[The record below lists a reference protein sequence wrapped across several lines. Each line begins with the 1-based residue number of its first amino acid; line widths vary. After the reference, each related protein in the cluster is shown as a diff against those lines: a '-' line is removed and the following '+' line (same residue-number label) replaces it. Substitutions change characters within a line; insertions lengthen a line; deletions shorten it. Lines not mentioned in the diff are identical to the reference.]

1 MKKSNNINSQTAQ
14 AFQLGGTVQLPGFTG
29 MQITQPTAPTTS
41 YRPYVQPIQAASSQF
56 VPQFTGVQYTTAT
69 GTTNIPTF
77 AETVGRNPGQY
88 DEFRTYVNDAGQTL
102 QIPFKNGQPI
112 YPIPYGYRYQAEEAV
127 TPTDTST
134 VPTTVVG
141 QDDGG
146 GDGGD
151 RGVGVPGAVQG
162 PAGKGPTGLAGITSA
177 ISGLSDYFSGAPAKA
192 EPYKGT
198 TLDSLNAMGMVSRD
212 SKGNIIG
219 PSVTDFSNN
228 IAGVKDAFG
237 VYGTEPINVSAL
249 GSVLTGNL
257 LGAFASVRDRDSSIG
272 MFGQAA
278 PTGYGAFSTED
289 LMDYAQGRLNP
300 ADAELLG
307 IAMDKNQAFARAQVQ
322 RAIGTPITGLIG
334 YKPGSI
340 SPTSKTPVNKWGQT
354 VNYRGSTTGVDPE
367 FSSMGDW
374 MDAMKAGIESG
385 FYGGFKDKAEV
396 AMMSDKQ
403 RAKYAAYATARGAN
417 PNGQDAGAGK
427 AAEIGLGDPE
437 RGEVSATPGGTAG
450 VPGSQGRADYS
461 GGYQG
466 SSPSGGD
473 GMGNTGEDTS
483 GEDPTGGSPSGGND
497 GSDNDGNGSGGSSC
511 FAAGT
516 KFFMED
522 GSLKNIEDIKIGDVL
537 QRGGKVRT
545 TIVGDGLYENWYLYG
560 NTKVTGTHTLFE
572 NGTWK
577 RV

>member
-29 MQITQPTAPTTS
+29 VQITQPTAPTTG
-41 YRPYVQPIQAASSQF
+41 YRPYVPPVQAASSQF
-56 VPQFTGVQYTTAT
+56 VPQYTGVQYTTAT

-77 AETVGRNPGQY
+77 AETLGRNPGQY
-88 DEFRTYVNDAGQTL
+88 DELRTYVNDAGQTL
-102 QIPFKNGQPI
+102 RIPFKNGQPI
-112 YPIPYGYRYQAEEAV
+112 YPIPYGYKYQAEQAI

-237 VYGTEPINVSAL
+237 VYGTEPINVSTL

-257 LGAFASVRDRDSSIG
+257 LGAFASVRDRDSGVG

-278 PTGYGAFSTED
+278 PTGHGAYSTDVLEA
-289 LMDYAQGRLNP
+289 YARGTLSKAQQN
-300 ADAELLG
+300 ELG
-307 IAMDKNQAFARAQVQ
+307 IALNQNQAFARAQVQ

-340 SPTSKTPVNKWGQT
+340 SPITGTPVNIKGRV
-354 VNYRGSTTGVDPE
+354 VNFQGSTTGVDPG
-367 FSSMGDW
+367 FSSMADW
-374 MDAMKAGIESG
+374 IDALEVARETG
-385 FYGGFKDKAEV
+385 YWGGPKTAREV
-396 AMMSDKQ
+396 AMMTNSA
-403 RAKYAAYATARGAN
+403 RAKYNDWAAASGHSVGGEGPATGPGAEAAAKGS
-417 PNGQDAGAGK
+417 PPGVASPSGK
-427 AAEIGLGDPE
+427 
-437 RGEVSATPGGTAG
+437 
-450 VPGSQGRADYS
+450 GRSDYS
-461 GGYQG
+461 GGYPG
-466 SSPSGGD
+466 GTPSDGAPAGTPSSPEDYGAMSPEDVADSYDGGYD
-473 GMGNTGEDTS
+473 G
-483 GEDPTGGSPSGGND
+483 P
-497 GSDNDGNGSGGSSC
+497 GSDGGTSEGAGNAEGS
-511 FAAGT
+511 
-516 KFFMED
+516 
-522 GSLKNIEDIKIGDVL
+522 
-537 QRGGKVRT
+537 
-545 TIVGDGLYENWYLYG
+545 VGDGYG
-560 NTKVTGTHTLFE
+560 G
-572 NGTWK
+572 GD
-577 RV
+577 